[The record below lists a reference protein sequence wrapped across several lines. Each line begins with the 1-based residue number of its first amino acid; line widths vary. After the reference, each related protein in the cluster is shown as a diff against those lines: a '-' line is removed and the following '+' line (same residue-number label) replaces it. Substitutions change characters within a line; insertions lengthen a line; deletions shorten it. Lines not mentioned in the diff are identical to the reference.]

1 MKPSIVAYMVMFHW
15 WLQAWIEILDGG
27 FHDFSK
33 LHTPKLW
40 EMKNPPTRNEVHL
53 PGSPVFQNCAAKKK
67 TVGVRAISSNHHFY
81 RLVSEPPL
89 FYSQDYNHHQKGFQ
103 KRLRNLATRFALNAP
118 GNASWRSKGSCVG
131 LFWERELF
139 TTKAAYLDLPVWV
152 PNGFVTDLFN
162 SPSLR
167 FFFSDGHP
175 EKGEGAA

>member
-1 MKPSIVAYMVMFHW
+1 MVVSTIFRNC
-15 WLQAWIEILDGG
+15 
-27 FHDFSK
+27 
-33 LHTPKLW
+33 TPRNCGKWKTHQL
-40 EMKNPPTRNEVHL
+40 EMKCIYQDHL
-53 PGSPVFQNCAAKKK
+53 FFKIVLQKKK
-67 TVGVRAISSNHHFY
+67 TVGVRVISSNHHFY